1 MASTSEEG
9 SALLKEEGFKG
20 GKKDRETRA
29 QKRTRETVDTIL
41 KPDAKKETEMTGEE
55 LEKYK
60 ESLQMVFRLFDANKD
75 GKVNEA
81 ELSAAFIS
89 LGMRPTKEKIHA
101 IFASA
106 DKDKSGNLSRD
117 EFVEYMVNKQKLKAK
132 KEEVASPKK
141 KSKPAPKKR
150 ASPAAKKAAAAPK
163 ASAQEAAAPQAPQEN
178 QEAAPPRD
186 NLQRG
191 LSITQYFTPFA
202 GLHDEISP
210 SALDAHN
217 NPSGRSYDLGRE
229 NAFNIFEIL
238 FYNCCTMKDHPNVN
252 TQWDESKKALESK
265 GFRVHIVH
273 NEKDFLDQLENFD
286 EAWIC
291 ASPRQ
296 PADPK
301 RFKEVITNYHKSGR
315 GLFLWTD
322 NDPFYGEVNFILKEL
337 IGTTLTGNTPGD
349 KILKVGDGK
358 VSGQFARHLITTGI
372 VNLYEGIT
380 ISYPTNTDN
389 IKVIAMST
397 DYHPCIFYTDPAPE
411 KGPIVVDCGFTKLYP
426 RYWSATAGTERY
438 VRNVAVW
445 LLALDYRMMVGSPWK
460 GPVLPA
466 PEEKSG
472 KGEESTSTSTEK
484 TTEE

>member
-1 MASTSEEG
+1 MMEV
-9 SALLKEEGFKG
+9 ALVNDGPVTIEIDSRDNEPSSP
-20 GKKDRETRA
+20 A
-29 QKRTRETVDTIL
+29 VTVDAIL
-41 KPDAKKETEMTGEE
+41 KPDAKPETEMTDEE

-117 EFVEYMVNKQKLKAK
+117 EFVEYMVNQQKL
-132 KEEVASPKK
+132 
-141 KSKPAPKKR
+141 
-150 ASPAAKKAAAAPK
+150 KAAAAPK
-163 ASAQEAAAPQAPQEN
+163 AAAQEAAAPQAAPQKN
-178 QEAAPPRD
+178 QE
-186 NLQRG
+186 G

-229 NAFNIFEIL
+229 NAFNTFEIL

-252 TQWDESKKALESK
+252 TQWDESRKALESK

-315 GLFLWTD
+315 GLFLWAD